1 MIAYLLTA
9 SLIFIAMAD
18 DLDTPD
24 EETNETTNTTDA
36 SSTTEESSNDDTTE
50 IDSPPEM
57 QQQDHSAETPV
68 ESKPLNS
75 VDDENSDTVTEEVK
89 VIEANIDVEISTQP
103 TSDEAEDNETEDNAK
118 EDEDTTEIEQ
128 MMSEIMKEMAN
139 SEENT
144 LELGLEIEVD
154 EENDEFNYKGNIE
167 YSYVLTMWNSPE
179 RHIFHVGQFSGDP
192 QYYFKQ
198 ADDWGYTVGARFQLT
213 GSENLSQR
221 YDHTILGITGG
232 LQYTSF
238 RINTSISW
246 TWEQYFAQTQTDK
259 ADGFVTYQYDE
270 LVPMSGILWENTLT
284 YSPEDMDFGVQAAVG
299 FPFQVT
305 GERDMGQAF
314 KDSWQVSTRLNISL
328 FQLGYTHLVYPGHSI
343 DRIQIGSGI
352 LF

>member
-9 SLIFIAMAD
+9 SLISTAMAD
-18 DLDTPD
+18 DPDTPD
-24 EETNETTNTTDA
+24 EETTETTNTTDA
-36 SSTTEESSNDDTTE
+36 SNTTEESSTVDTLEVDRNGEVQNPDQSEEFGSEIEELSENDDSSTQSEEGTT
-50 IDSPPEM
+50 I
-57 QQQDHSAETPV
+57 ET
-68 ESKPLNS
+68 
-75 VDDENSDTVTEEVK
+75 
-89 VIEANIDVEISTQP
+89 VIEMDVRIETD
-103 TSDEAEDNETEDNAK
+103 SDNTEG
-118 EDEDTTEIEQ
+118 EEDTTEIEQ
-128 MMSEIMKEMAN
+128 MMSEIMEEMAN

-154 EENDEFNYKGNIE
+154 EEDDEFNYKGNIE
-167 YSYVLTMWNSPE
+167 YSYVLTMWDSPE

-192 QYYFKQ
+192 QYYFQ
-198 ADDWGYTVGARFQLT
+198 QSNDWGYTAGIRFQLT
-213 GSENLSQR
+213 GSETLSQR
-221 YDHTILGITGG
+221 YDHTILGVTGG

-238 RINTSISW
+238 RINTSVSW

-284 YSPEDMDFGVQAAVG
+284 YSPEDMDFGVQTAVG

-305 GERDMGQAF
+305 GDRDMGQAF
-314 KDSWQVSTRLNISL
+314 NDSWQVSTRLNISL